1 VPPSTLVAALAAA
14 AVLALHEAPTLASPV
29 GSPPA
34 PVAAA
39 IAGPRLAGEGP
50 LRWFGLRVYQARLW
64 VGADG
69 LDPERL
75 QRTPFA
81 LDLQYSRAIG
91 GAAIA
96 EASHREIARLGHGT
110 EPQRQRWLDA
120 MRRIFPDVGEGDR
133 LTGVHQPGAGV
144 SFFKNDRRV
153 GGIDDPAFAAAF
165 FSIWLDART
174 VAPELR
180 SALLARAEPQRGE
193 TR

>member
-1 VPPSTLVAALAAA
+1 MTPWTLAAALATA
-14 AVLALHEAPTLASPV
+14 AVLALHGAPTLANPASA
-29 GSPPA
+29 PPA

-64 VGADG
+64 VGTDG
-69 LDPERL
+69 LDPGRL

-81 LDLQYSRAIG
+81 LDLQYARAIG

-96 EASHREIARLGHGT
+96 EASHREIARLGYGT

-120 MRRIFPDVGEGDR
+120 MRRMFPDVGEGDR
-133 LTGVHQPGAGV
+133 LTGVHHPGAGA
-144 SFFKNDRRV
+144 SFFKNDRRI
-153 GGIDDPAFAAAF
+153 GGIDDAEFAAAF

-180 SALLARAEPQRGE
+180 SALLARAEPQQGGAR
-193 TR
+193 